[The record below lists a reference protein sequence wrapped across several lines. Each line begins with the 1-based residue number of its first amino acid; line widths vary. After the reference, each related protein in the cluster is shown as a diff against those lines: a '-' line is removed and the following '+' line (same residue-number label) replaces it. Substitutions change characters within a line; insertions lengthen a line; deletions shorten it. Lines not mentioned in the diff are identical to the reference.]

1 MKKEI
6 KETNDLAYLVATAIV
21 SDKTAQETAEYLYK
35 KGYRKQEPK
44 NIIPVG
50 KGCDVHC
57 GTLEQY
63 DNFLREIT
71 KDTIKEFAEKH
82 TDILKEI
89 IQNRLDYHCDKTKY
103 RYELGKACVEFFISD
118 IIKDLINELKK
129 EYGVE

>member
-1 MKKEI
+1 MNEKEQI
-6 KETNDLAYLVATAIV
+6 EEMAILVTAAYNNNQQKIFRDLQGSIVRESINPPIAIAT
-21 SDKTAQETAEYLYK
+21 KLYEA
-35 KGYRKQEPK
+35 GYRRQS
-44 NIIPVG
+44 
-50 KGCDVHC
+50 
-57 GTLEQY
+57 
-63 DNFLREIT
+63 
-71 KDTIKEFAEKH
+71 DTIKELEKKH